1 MATASGQKKPGIFA
15 VRDVRS
21 LITET
26 AQEGHGLKKAVGAT
40 QLTAMGVGAII
51 GTGIFVVIG
60 EGAGIAG
67 PAVILSFVL
76 AAVACA
82 FSALS
87 YAELASSIP
96 VAGSAYTY
104 TYATLGE
111 IVAWIIGWDLI
122 LEYGVSVA
130 AIAVGWGGN
139 LNAFLDAAFGVALPD
154 AIAKSPED
162 GGIFNLPAVFIVL
175 AITMLLVRGV
185 TESTRVNL
193 VMVVIKLAV
202 LAFFIVV
209 ALFNFGTGNFQPF
222 APDGFDGVTAA
233 TAIIF
238 FAYIGFDAV
247 STGSEE
253 AKNPATDLPK
263 AIIGSLIICT
273 IFYVLT
279 AVGALG
285 IASPAQMEASDAP
298 LAAALDEGAGISW
311 AAGILALGAVVAI
324 TSVVLVIMY
333 GQTRIFFAMCRDG
346 LLPQKLATVNQRYG
360 TPARLT
366 IGLGILIAILAALVP
381 LSEIVKLVNIG
392 TLFAFVLVNV
402 GVIILRR
409 TRPDM
414 PRPYRVPWSPV
425 LPALGIIFAVYLM
438 TDLPWDTWVRF
449 VVWLLLGIIIYFAY
463 GYKNSRL
470 RKEALAGTGDG
481 TPGWA
486 REQDRPSDG
495 DQR

>member
-1 MATASGQKKPGIFA
+1 MVTGSNRRPGIFA
-15 VRDVRS
+15 IRDVRS

-26 AQEGHGLKKAVGAT
+26 TEEGHGLKKSVGAV

-60 EGAGIAG
+60 EGAGVAG

-76 AAVACA
+76 AAVACT

-87 YAELASSIP
+87 YAELASAIP
-96 VAGSAYTY
+96 VSGSAYTY

-139 LNAFLDAAFGVALPD
+139 VNAFLSPAFGVALPD
-154 AIAKSPED
+154 AIAKSPSA
-162 GGIFNLPAVFIVL
+162 GGVFNLPAVFVVL
-175 AITMLLVRGV
+175 AITLLLVRGV
-185 TESTRVNL
+185 TESARVNL
-193 VMVVIKLAV
+193 VMVAIKL
-202 LAFFIVV
+202 LILLFFIVV
-209 ALFNFGTGNFQPF
+209 AFANFTTAHLTPF
-222 APDGFDGVTAA
+222 APAGVHGVTAA
-233 TAIIF
+233 AAIIF

-253 AKNPATDLPK
+253 ARNPAKDLPL
-263 AIIGSLIICT
+263 AIIGSLLICT
-273 IFYVLT
+273 VFYVLT

-285 IASPAQMEASDAP
+285 VASPEQLKSSDAP
-298 LAAALDEGAGISW
+298 LATALSEGAGINW
-311 AAGILALGAVVAI
+311 AAAILALGAVVAI
-324 TSVVLVIMY
+324 TSVVLVILY

-346 LLPQKLATVNQRYG
+346 LLPQRLATVNQRYG

-366 IGLGILIAILAALVP
+366 VGLGVLIAILAALVP
-381 LSEIVKLVNIG
+381 LGAIVELVNIG
-392 TLFAFVLVNV
+392 TLFAFVLVNI

-425 LPALGIIFAVYLM
+425 LPILGVAFAVYLM
-438 TDLPWDTWVRF
+438 SDLPWETWVRF
-449 VVWLLLGIIIYFAY
+449 VVWLVIGIAIYAFY
-463 GYKNSRL
+463 GYRNSRL
-470 RKEALAGTGDG
+470 RTDPAIK
-481 TPGWA
+481 PGWA
-486 REQDRPSDG
+486 RDPGLG
-495 DQR
+495 DEESPR